1 MRSVDKLGSVDAA
14 VIDREVFSFV
24 SDDTLDSGYVV
35 TYHTWV
41 GSEGDIKFIVA
52 VRATHDEYTPHGIQH
67 LFRDGECK
75 QAGDAQL
82 DISIP
87 FHNSNPLNAAP
98 IADRSYYEVCKAD
111 VTLSGGVLCHIMQNY
126 GSLPCV
132 SLVLPPGMNTN
143 LSARANRTIRQDNLI
158 IQQR

>member
-1 MRSVDKLGSVDAA
+1 M
-14 VIDREVFSFV
+14 
-24 SDDTLDSGYVV
+24 SDDALDSGYPGIYQ
-35 TYHTWV
+35 TGA

-52 VRATHDEYTPHGIQH
+52 VRATHDEYTRHGIQH

-87 FHNSNPLNAAP
+87 FHNSDPLEAAP
-98 IADRSYYEVCKAD
+98 IAGSSYYEVRKAD